1 MKIAI
6 PADNGQ
12 VAAHFGHCA
21 QFVLAEVADGHVV
34 EMLTIDN
41 PGHRPGFLPRFLAEQ
56 GATVLIAGGIGSSAV
71 QIFNELGIEVFMGA
85 QGKVE
90 EAVEQYLKGELRS
103 SGSAC
108 PEHQH

>member
-1 MKIAI
+1 MIAV
-6 PADNGQ
+6 PADTGQ

-21 QFVLAEVADGHVV
+21 EFVLVDVVDEVVSKMTTVA
-34 EMLTIDN
+34 N

-56 GATVLIAGGIGSSAV
+56 GVTVLIAGGIGSSAV
-71 QIFNELGIEVFMGA
+71 NIFQELGIEVFLGA
-85 QGKVE
+85 QGKAK

-108 PEHQH
+108 SEHH

>member
-1 MKIAI
+1 MKIAV

-12 VAAHFGHCA
+12 VATHFGHCVE
-21 QFVLAEVADGHVV
+21 FILIDVVDERIGETKTVA
-34 EMLTIDN
+34 N

-56 GATVLIAGGIGSSAV
+56 GVTVLIAGGIGSSAV
-71 QIFNELGIEVFMGA
+71 GIFQELGIEVCLGA

-90 EAVEQYLKGELRS
+90 EVVEQYLAGELQS

-108 PEHQH
+108 PEHH